1 MIMLRTMVTTPIY
14 CYLLKMNDCML
25 TITGLLVTVGG
36 SIVMGTATKG
46 WMLYY
51 GAAIGILGA
60 LDSTPI
66 RSLVSKMVEPTEF
79 GKLFTFLSTA
89 QGLTS
94 LMTSS
99 GFQEIYAKTIT
110 TYPGAMYLVSAGLSA
125 IAVVKVYLISVL
137 YEIIH
142 SYIFFVPLFRLSHQ
156 FSTV

>member
-1 MIMLRTMVTTPIY
+1 MATR
-14 CYLLKMNDCML
+14 LLKISSNGNKIFKSKLMTAPSCM
-25 TITGLLVTVGG
+25 IIFNFSFPF
-36 SIVMGTATKG
+36 SIGTATKG

-125 IAVVKVYLISVL
+125 IAVVKVYFISVMK
-137 YEIIH
+137 
-142 SYIFFVPLFRLSHQ
+142 
-156 FSTV
+156 